1 MREYN
6 FESNERELTDEQR
19 EQLDEQLARR
29 VLEEVQHLEREEEE
43 EREEDVDE
51 QEQEQEQQNQNQT
64 EEDEDEQSAEEG
76 REKSRGERG
85 GLFWMFISGNVLLW
99 RGLTR
104 YYGQMI
110 LVAFL
115 FLISIVVMFWSLHLD
130 MEYNHLSRS
139 VQLLRERSVR
149 LQEVRSSRLSHSAIV
164 KELERRGIE
173 LHDPST
179 PATVI
184 EKSSFWK

>member
-43 EREEDVDE
+43 REENVDEDVDE
-51 QEQEQEQQNQNQT
+51 QEQEQEPQNQT
-64 EEDEDEQSAEEG
+64 EDDDEQSAEEG

-85 GLFWMFISGNVLLW
+85 GLFWMFISGNLLLW